1 MYKIIKV
8 ISLYHTLKDYVK
20 KMTDWLILSYAS
32 IRVANIQSPVEGA
45 R

>member
-8 ISLYHTLKDYVK
+8 TSLYHTLKDYVK
-20 KMTDWLILSYAS
+20 KMTDWLILSSAS
-32 IRVANIQSPVEGA
+32 IGVTNIQSPAGGA